1 MTKVDEE
8 DLLLAEEI
16 EEQLLPTRTYGIK
29 NGRIQD
35 HIDGL
40 DAVAQAVDKILSTER
55 FEHEIYSEDYGAEMD
70 RLIGQDFDFVES
82 DIERTITDALSVDD
96 RIESIENFIFEKAGT
111 DSAFVKFTVVAIEG
125 SIVIEREVA
134 L

>member
-96 RIESIENFIFEKAGT
+96 RIESIDNFIFEKAGT